1 MSKGESKEYR
11 TRLKEITS
19 VLHKYGIT
27 RGITPQK
34 LRMILEDL
42 GPTYIKIGQIMSLHS
57 DILPKR
63 YCDELMCLRSEVT
76 PMEFPEV
83 KEVIEQAYGCPWN
96 EIFAFI
102 SDTPL
107 GSASIA
113 QVHRAELLSGEQVVI
128 KVQRTG
134 IYEIM
139 ARDIGLLRKAVKLMP
154 PISLKGMADFDQV
167 LDELWNVT
175 REEMNFL
182 TEASNM
188 EEFARRNADVV
199 YVRTPKLYQE
209 YTTMHVLVMEYI
221 EGPAIDDKE
230 KLLAGGYDL
239 EEIGIK
245 LIDNY
250 IKQVME
256 DGFFHAD
263 PHPGNVKIQDGKIV
277 WIDMGM
283 MGRLTERDKEL
294 IGKAIRGIA
303 ENDIGMIQETVM
315 ALGEFKEKPD
325 QSVLY
330 EDISELMSKYGSLD
344 MGEIDVAEVMMDLM
358 EVMKENKIRMPH
370 GLTMLARGL
379 TNMEG
384 VLADIAPQINM
395 IEIASRHISES
406 MWKDLDW
413 KKELKHAGKNL
424 YRSMH
429 KAVEVPGL
437 AADAL
442 HGLMKG
448 QTRVN
453 LDLHASND
461 LAQLL
466 RRLVRNVVMGLWVMA
481 LLISS
486 SIICTTNMSPKICGI
501 PAIGAIGYLF
511 AFAIVM
517 YVLMKHELRPGYHPW
532 SSFFLPF
539 SLFLLDNSTN
549 HILTCMVLLYL
560 LYHQK
565 SSDSDCYFVHF
576 LVQIQ
581 ILVSFCRHICP

>member
-1 MSKGESKEYR
+1 MSKEESKEYR
-11 TRLKEITS
+11 NRLKEITS

-27 RGITPQK
+27 RGVTPQK

-63 YCDELMCLRSEVT
+63 YCDELMRLRSEVT

-188 EEFARRNADVV
+188 EEFARRNEDVV

-230 KLLAGGYDL
+230 KLLSGGYDL

-263 PHPGNVKIQDGKIV
+263 PHPGNVKVQDGKIV

-303 ENDIGMIQETVM
+303 ENDIGMIQEAVM

-395 IEIASRHISES
+395 IEIASRHIAES

-486 SIICTTNMSPKICGI
+486 SNICTTNMSPKICGI

-517 YVLMKHELRPGYHPW
+517 YVLIKHI
-532 SSFFLPF
+532 F
-539 SLFLLDNSTN
+539 S
-549 HILTCMVLLYL
+549 
-560 LYHQK
+560 K
-565 SSDSDCYFVHF
+565 
-576 LVQIQ
+576 
-581 ILVSFCRHICP
+581 

>member
-221 EGPAIDDKE
+221 EGPAIDNKE

-303 ENDIGMIQETVM
+303 ENDIGMIQEAVM

-413 KKELKHAGKNL
+413 KKELKH
-424 YRSMH
+424 
-429 KAVEVPGL
+429 
-437 AADAL
+437 
-442 HGLMKG
+442 GLMKG

-517 YVLMKHELRPGYHPW
+517 YVLIK
-532 SSFFLPF
+532 
-539 SLFLLDNSTN
+539 
-549 HILTCMVLLYL
+549 HILS
-560 LYHQK
+560 K
-565 SSDSDCYFVHF
+565 
-576 LVQIQ
+576 
-581 ILVSFCRHICP
+581 

>member
-221 EGPAIDDKE
+221 EGPA
-230 KLLAGGYDL
+230 
-239 EEIGIK
+239 
-245 LIDNY
+245 
-250 IKQVME
+250 
-256 DGFFHAD
+256 
-263 PHPGNVKIQDGKIV
+263 V
-277 WIDMGM
+277 WSGC
-283 MGRLTERDKEL
+283 
-294 IGKAIRGIA
+294 
-303 ENDIGMIQETVM
+303 
-315 ALGEFKEKPD
+315 F
-325 QSVLY
+325 
-330 EDISELMSKYGSLD
+330 
-344 MGEIDVAEVMMDLM
+344 
-358 EVMKENKIRMPH
+358 
-370 GLTMLARGL
+370 
-379 TNMEG
+379 
-384 VLADIAPQINM
+384 
-395 IEIASRHISES
+395 
-406 MWKDLDW
+406 
-413 KKELKHAGKNL
+413 
-424 YRSMH
+424 
-429 KAVEVPGL
+429 VP
-437 AADAL
+437 
-442 HGLMKG
+442 
-448 QTRVN
+448 V
-453 LDLHASND
+453 
-461 LAQLL
+461 
-466 RRLVRNVVMGLWVMA
+466 
-481 LLISS
+481 
-486 SIICTTNMSPKICGI
+486 
-501 PAIGAIGYLF
+501 
-511 AFAIVM
+511 
-517 YVLMKHELRPGYHPW
+517 
-532 SSFFLPF
+532 SSFFFASAAF
-539 SLFLLDNSTN
+539 SSSVRVFLNGSFPRSPKNLQHTKIYQSPPRTIINAAILKHGANPSTPSFAN
-549 HILTCMVLLYL
+549 TSLYRIPTRNVPMNAPTFT
-560 LYHQK
+560 
-565 SSDSDCYFVHF
+565 SV
-576 LVQIQ
+576 
-581 ILVSFCRHICP
+581 

>member
-1 MSKGESKEYR
+1 MSEKKNENGYKGR
-11 TRLKEITS
+11 FREIAA
-19 VLHKYGIT
+19 VLHKHEISK
-27 RGITPQK
+27 GITPEK
-34 LRMILEDL
+34 LRLILEDL
-42 GPTYIKIGQIMSLHS
+42 GPTFVKVGQLMSLRS
-57 DILPKR
+57 DILPKN
-63 YCDELMCLRSEVT
+63 YCDELQKLCSDVPPMPFYEVEEVLRDSFGYEWQE
-76 PMEFPEV
+76 EFEWID
-83 KEVIEQAYGCPWN
+83 E
-96 EIFAFI
+96 
-102 SDTPL
+102 TPL

-113 QVHRAELLSGEQVVI
+113 QVHRARLKTGEEVVI
-128 KVQRTG
+128 KVQRKG
-134 IYEIM
+134 IYETM
-139 ARDIGLLRKAVKLMP
+139 ARDIGLMHKLVSLVP
-154 PISLKGMADFDQV
+154 PISITDMVDFKMV
-167 LDELWNVT
+167 LNELWKVT
-175 REEMNFL
+175 QEEMNFII
-182 TEASNM
+182 EAGNM
-188 EEFARRNADVV
+188 EEFKEKNRDVAFV
-199 YVRTPKLYQE
+199 DTPVLFKE
-209 YTTMHVLVMEYI
+209 YTTSSVIVMEYI
-221 EGPAIDDKE
+221 DGYAIDDKE
-230 KLLAGGYDL
+230 HFLKDGYDMND
-239 EEIGIK
+239 IGSKYVVNSIK
-245 LIDNY
+245 E
-250 IKQVME
+250 VMD

-263 PHPGNVKIQDGKIV
+263 PHPGNVRIRDGKIV

-283 MGRLTERDKEL
+283 MGRLTERDREQ
-294 IGKAIRGIA
+294 IAKAVEGVA
-303 ENDIGMIQETVM
+303 FNDIGMIQEAVM

-517 YVLMKHELRPGYHPW
+517 YVLIK
-532 SSFFLPF
+532 
-539 SLFLLDNSTN
+539 
-549 HILTCMVLLYL
+549 HILS
-560 LYHQK
+560 K
-565 SSDSDCYFVHF
+565 
-576 LVQIQ
+576 
-581 ILVSFCRHICP
+581 

>member
-63 YCDELMCLRSEVT
+63 YCDELMRLRSEVT

-96 EIFAFI
+96 EIFASI

-188 EEFARRNADVV
+188 EEFARRNEDVV

-230 KLLAGGYDL
+230 KLLSGGYDL

-263 PHPGNVKIQDGKIV
+263 PHPGNVKVQDGKIV

-303 ENDIGMIQETVM
+303 ENDIGIIQEAVM

-395 IEIASRHISES
+395 IEIASRHIAES

-517 YVLMKHELRPGYHPW
+517 YVLIKHI
-532 SSFFLPF
+532 F
-539 SLFLLDNSTN
+539 S
-549 HILTCMVLLYL
+549 
-560 LYHQK
+560 K
-565 SSDSDCYFVHF
+565 
-576 LVQIQ
+576 
-581 ILVSFCRHICP
+581 

>member
-76 PMEFPEV
+76 PMEFSEV
-83 KEVIEQAYGCPWN
+83 KEVIERAYGCPWN

-182 TEASNM
+182 TEASNI

-283 MGRLTERDKEL
+283 MGRLTERDREQISNAVK
-294 IGKAIRGIA
+294 GVA
-303 ENDIGMIQETVM
+303 ENDIGLIQEAVM
-315 ALGEFKEKPD
+315 ALGEFRGKPD
-325 QSVLY
+325 QSKLY
-330 EDISELMSKYGSLD
+330 EDINNLMAKYGTID
-344 MGEIDVAEVMMDLM
+344 MGDIDIAEVMHDLM
-358 EVMKENKIRMPH
+358 EVMKENKISMPH

-379 TNMEG
+379 ANMEG
-384 VLADIAPQINM
+384 VLAEISPQINM
-395 IEIASRHISES
+395 VEIAAARMKES
-406 MWKDLDW
+406 FLTKEQW
-413 KKELKHAGKNL
+413 KKEIKNDAKRL
-424 YRSMH
+424 YRSLH
-429 KAVEVPGL
+429 KAMDIPSL
-437 AADAL
+437 AADIL
-442 HGLMKG
+442 QGHMKG

-453 LDLHASND
+453 LDLHTSD
-461 LAQLL
+461 ELSGLL
-466 RRLVRNVVMGLWVMA
+466 RRLVRNIVMGLWVMA

-486 SIICTTNMSPKICGI
+486 SIICTTNMQPRLWGI
-501 PAIGAIGYLF
+501 PAIGAFGYLM

-517 YVLMKHELRPGYHPW
+517 YVFIKHI
-532 SSFFLPF
+532 F
-539 SLFLLDNSTN
+539 S
-549 HILTCMVLLYL
+549 
-560 LYHQK
+560 K
-565 SSDSDCYFVHF
+565 K
-576 LVQIQ
+576 
-581 ILVSFCRHICP
+581 

>member
-128 KVQRTG
+128 KVLRTG
-134 IYEIM
+134 IYVIM
-139 ARDIGLLRKAVKLMP
+139 ASDIGLLRKAVKLMP

-221 EGPAIDDKE
+221 EGPAIDNKE

-303 ENDIGMIQETVM
+303 ENDIGMIQEAVM

-358 EVMKENKIRMPH
+358 EVMKENKISMPH
-370 GLTMLARGL
+370 GLTMLERGL
-379 TNMEG
+379 ANMEG
-384 VLADIAPQINM
+384 VLAEISPQINM
-395 IEIASRHISES
+395 VEIAAARMKES
-406 MWKDLDW
+406 FLTKEQW
-413 KKELKHAGKNL
+413 KKEIKNDAKRL
-424 YRSMH
+424 YRSLH
-429 KAVEVPGL
+429 KAMDIPSL
-437 AADAL
+437 AADIL
-442 HGLMKG
+442 QGHMKG

-453 LDLHASND
+453 LDLHTSD
-461 LAQLL
+461 ELSGLL
-466 RRLVRNVVMGLWVMA
+466 RRLVRNIVMGLWVMA

-486 SIICTTNMSPKICGI
+486 SIICTTDMKPKLWGI
-501 PAIGAIGYLF
+501 PALGAFGYVF
-511 AFAIVM
+511 AFIIVL
-517 YVLMKHELRPGYHPW
+517 YVFIKH
-532 SSFFLPF
+532 FF
-539 SLFLLDNSTN
+539 SG
-549 HILTCMVLLYL
+549 
-560 LYHQK
+560 K
-565 SSDSDCYFVHF
+565 K
-576 LVQIQ
+576 
-581 ILVSFCRHICP
+581 